1 MGLFSKKKPKF
12 PTFAI
17 VLLALGIIWFLNE
30 VNIIPWTNIPWIPVV
45 LIIVAIGMIINRYR
59 E

>member
-1 MGLFSKKKPKF
+1 MALLRRKKPEF
-12 PTFAI
+12 PTLAI
-17 VLLALGIIWFLNE
+17 ILLVLSIFWLLADLGYLTIN
-30 VNIIPWTNIPWIPVV
+30 VPWVPVI